1 VSFALIERGRN
12 FLCNYLRFSNLIL
25 LASSR
30 DGTLKLWDCA
40 SQSCI
45 SNLVSFGSYSVN
57 DCAVE
62 ENGEICDKNQKAQS

>member
-1 VSFALIERGRN
+1 
-12 FLCNYLRFSNLIL
+12 L

-45 SNLVSFGSYSVN
+45 TNLVKLGNVSVN

-62 ENGEICDKNQKAQS
+62 ENVTLCDKNQKAQSWNSKVRN